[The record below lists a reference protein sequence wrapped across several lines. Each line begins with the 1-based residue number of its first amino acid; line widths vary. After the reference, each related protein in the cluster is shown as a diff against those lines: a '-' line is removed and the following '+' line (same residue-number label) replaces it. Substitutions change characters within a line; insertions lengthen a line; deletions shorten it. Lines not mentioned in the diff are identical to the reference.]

1 MDLRIQNKKL
11 GKNAWLCLRDV
22 MQLIDELNA
31 LFVFV
36 KDDVKDIG
44 SVLELELEVL
54 F

>member
-1 MDLRIQNKKL
+1 
-11 GKNAWLCLRDV
+11 

-31 LFVFV
+31 LFVLV

-54 F
+54 FLSDV

>member
-1 MDLRIQNKKL
+1 
-11 GKNAWLCLRDV
+11 

-31 LFVFV
+31 LFILV

-54 F
+54 FLSDV

>member
-1 MDLRIQNKKL
+1 
-11 GKNAWLCLRDV
+11 

-31 LFVFV
+31 LFVLV

-44 SVLELELEVL
+44 PVLELELEVL

>member
-1 MDLRIQNKKL
+1 
-11 GKNAWLCLRDV
+11 

-31 LFVFV
+31 LFVLV

>member
-1 MDLRIQNKKL
+1 
-11 GKNAWLCLRDV
+11 

-31 LFVFV
+31 LFILV